1 MLQEGGG
8 IMRDQVTFELGEKKY
23 VCISVT
29 SNCGKPFDITDAKY
43 VLKKGDAVE
52 ESGQCEIKKRSDTET
67 ILSALIQ
74 PMAKNATYKLE
85 YTYDIPP
92 QKLMKTVRVQVE

>member
-1 MLQEGGG
+1 MQET
-8 IMRDQVTFELGEKKY
+8 VYFELGEKKY

-29 SNCGKPFDITDAKY
+29 SPCGRPFDITSAKY
-43 VLKKGDAVE
+43 ALMKGKETEA
-52 ESGQCEIKKRSDTET
+52 SGQCEIKKKSDTET

-74 PMAKNATYKLE
+74 PMAKSATYTLE

-92 QKLMKTVRVQVE
+92 ETLMYNVRVKVT